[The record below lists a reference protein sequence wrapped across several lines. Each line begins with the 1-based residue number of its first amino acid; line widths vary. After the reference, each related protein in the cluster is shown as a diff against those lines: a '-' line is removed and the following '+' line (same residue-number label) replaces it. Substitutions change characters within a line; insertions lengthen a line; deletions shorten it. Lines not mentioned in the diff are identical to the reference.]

1 MPGCHKRRS
10 LPDYWWVPERDQ
22 LTDDRLLQEAQS
34 DASAFGVFYRR
45 HSSGVFAYFLR
56 RLARRDLAADLT
68 AEVFA
73 AAFEAVLDGHHAGR
87 PDAWLYGIA
96 RHKLIDSL
104 RAGRVEDRARRRLG
118 VPTLTLT
125 DAELERTEELIDLER
140 EQAKFERLL
149 ATLPDSE
156 RAALEARVV
165 GEEAY
170 PLIAAR
176 LKCSEALVRQ
186 RVSRGL
192 RHLRNA
198 LEADG

>member
-1 MPGCHKRRS
+1 M
-10 LPDYWWVPERDQ
+10 
-22 LTDDRLLQEAQS
+22 LLQHARA
-34 DASAFGVFYRR
+34 DVAAFGAFYRR
-45 HSSGVFAYFLR
+45 HTHGVFAYFLR

-73 AAFEAVLDGHHAGR
+73 AAFEAVLDGQEPAR
-87 PDAWLYGIA
+87 PDAWVYGIA

-118 VPTLTLT
+118 VPPLTIT
-125 DAELERTEELIDLER
+125 DAELERTEELVDLEG

-149 ATLPDSE
+149 SELPPAE

-165 GEEAY
+165 NEQSYEA
-170 PLIAAR
+170 IAAR
-176 LKCSEALVRQ
+176 MACSEALVRQ

-198 LEADG
+198 LEAER